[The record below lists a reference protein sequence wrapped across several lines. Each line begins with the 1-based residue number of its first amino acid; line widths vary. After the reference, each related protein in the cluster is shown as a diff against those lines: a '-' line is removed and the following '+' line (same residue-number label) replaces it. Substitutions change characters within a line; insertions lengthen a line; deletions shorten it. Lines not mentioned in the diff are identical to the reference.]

1 MHASFRPVTAVDA
14 RQFVRWAYEPPYD
27 IYNMVDDPHDP
38 NLVEAAVNYFLDPA
52 LPCYVLDGDDEAEIL
67 AFCTFGEDAQVPG
80 GDYSLEAV
88 DIGLG
93 VRPDLTGRGLGQRF
107 VTAVIQFA
115 IQKFQPAY
123 LRVTIAA
130 FNERALRVWQRQ
142 GFVVV
147 QQFTAK
153 VGGKRPFLILEKEL
167 TYTQETP

>member
-1 MHASFRPVTAVDA
+1 MDAQFRPVTTADA
-14 RQFVRWAYEPPYD
+14 QQFVRWTYEPPYD
-27 IYNMVDDPHDP
+27 MYDMVNDLDNP
-38 NLVEAAVNYFLDPA
+38 NLVEAAVNYFVDPA
-52 LPCYVLDGDDEAEIL
+52 IDCHVLVDGSDDVL

-115 IQKFQPAY
+115 IQTFAPEY

-130 FNERALRVWQRQ
+130 FNRRAQRVWLRQ
-142 GFVVV
+142 GFVIV
-147 QQFTAK
+147 QHFEAQA
-153 VGGKRPFLILEKEL
+153 GDGRPFLILEKEL
-167 TYTQETP
+167 ENNEEE